1 MLQSALADSII
12 WGLTES
18 QATAVTESE
27 WPEIAKDQLKFRI
40 LLQLLTK
47 GRVKLKSCVSLF
59 TTAYVWNLKFDR
71 FVKKKFHRKSV
82 IFQIP
87 DIGRSKSD

>member
-40 LLQLLTK
+40 LLQLLTNRTRK
-47 GRVKLKSCVSLF
+47 REILCVTFYYGIRLEF
-59 TTAYVWNLKFDR
+59 E
-71 FVKKKFHRKSV
+71 
-82 IFQIP
+82 I
-87 DIGRSKSD
+87 